1 MQPRTGCWTRLKM
14 AAICQRKPDD
24 VMGLLQLGWEKRIPR

>member
-1 MQPRTGCWTRLKM
+1 MQPRTGCWTTLKM
-14 AAICQRKPDD
+14 AAIKPDD